1 MPEPFD
7 AFRFLSHMR
16 SRWRWIAASA
26 AVAVAI
32 ALAVSLAQPRLYTA
46 TARIVIDPPA
56 GMDPRSVIS
65 PSPVY
70 LESLKTYEQ
79 FAQNDDAFRKAV
91 DQLALRTLLGHGPV
105 ESLKKRALKA
115 GLVRNTRILE
125 IDATLPDPRKAQ
137 ALARFMAEATV
148 ALNRAVAAEQN
159 RDMIQSIEQQERDLR
174 ARADAADAAWT
185 KLLAGEPVDDLESA
199 IQNAAALRADIER
212 QMQAAE
218 LEGGGARARLDTLRN
233 QIAALDRQSAER
245 QKLLATRLARR
256 DQAEADRD
264 TAQEAL
270 TAIGKRLRDARSDA
284 GYRGERLQ
292 IIDPGMVPERPSSPN
307 IPLNLVAAL
316 LLGLVLPIL
325 YLTLEMNFE
334 EHRSSARR
342 SVYHAVAKARDE

>member
-26 AVAVAI
+26 AVAVAL
-32 ALAVSLAQPRLYTA
+32 ALAVSLAEPRLYTS

-65 PSPVY
+65 PSPIY

-91 DQLALRTLLGHGPV
+91 DQLALRSLLGAGPI

-125 IDATLPDPRKAQ
+125 IAATLPDARKAQ

-148 ALNRAVAAEQN
+148 ELNRAVGADYN
-159 RDMIQSIEQQERDLR
+159 RDTLQSIEQQERELR
-174 ARADAADAAWT
+174 ARAGAADAAWA
-185 KLLAGEPVDDLESA
+185 KLLATEPVDDLETA
-199 IQNAAALRADIER
+199 IQSAAALRADIER
-212 QMQAAE
+212 QVQTTE
-218 LEGGGARARLDTLRN
+218 LEGTGAGPRLAAMRN
-233 QIAALDRQSAER
+233 QIAALDRQSAQR
-245 QKLLATRLARR
+245 QKLLAARLAHR

-270 TAIGKRLRDARSDA
+270 TAIEKRLRDARSDA

-292 IIDPGMVPERPSSPN
+292 VIDPGMAPERPSSPN
-307 IPLNLVAAL
+307 LPLNVLAAL
-316 LLGLVLPIL
+316 LLGLLLPIL

-334 EHRSSARR
+334 EHRAGGRR
-342 SVYHAVAKARDE
+342 SVYRAVAKARDE